1 MLKRQYAELFMG
13 VHQST
18 ACTKS
23 VFCAMEIS
31 SSQNG
36 SILWFFKD
44 KGFNDSS
51 IQEMLRRCK
60 RLEGM
65 QKERAT
71 ENWDFLRGIGIQERK
86 LPSIVIKC
94 PKILTFG
101 VEERLEPMVQFL
113 NTLATKPSD
122 VAGAVIKF
130 PYIFSHSVE
139 EKLCP
144 LLAFFEAL
152 GIPEKQL
159 GKMILLNPRIISYSI
174 ELKLIK
180 FIDFL
185 AELDLTGGGVIGKIL
200 MKNPF
205 IMGYSVD
212 KRLQPTVEFLKSVG
226 LTKLDLQRVAVNYP
240 EVLCRD
246 VKKTLEPN
254 FSYLKSC
261 GFDDRQIATLVTGYP
276 PVLIKSIKNSLEPK
290 IKFLVE
296 VMGRRIEEVVDY
308 PEFFRYGLKRT
319 LEFRQKVL
327 TKRNIECSLHEMLSS
342 NQKKF
347 SLKFGLIKELA

>member
-1 MLKRQYAELFMG
+1 
-13 VHQST
+13 
-18 ACTKS
+18 
-23 VFCAMEIS
+23 METS

-36 SILWFFKD
+36 SILWFFRD
-44 KGFNDSS
+44 KGFDDRS
-51 IQEMLRRCK
+51 INEMFRKCK
-60 RLEGM
+60 RLEDV
-65 QKERAT
+65 QKEKAF
-71 ENWDFLRGIGIQERK
+71 ENWAYLSSIGIQERK
-86 LPSIVIKC
+86 LPSVVMKC

-101 VEERLEPMVQFL
+101 VEERLEPMVQCL
-113 NTLATKPSD
+113 KTLAAKPD
-122 VAGAVIKF
+122 EVAAAIVKF

-159 GKMILLNPRIISYSI
+159 GKMILINPRIISYSI

-180 FIDFL
+180 FVDFL
-185 AELDLTGGGVIGKIL
+185 AQLGLSGDGMIGKIL
-200 MKNPF
+200 VKNPF

-212 KRLQPTVEFLKSVG
+212 NRLQPTVEFLKSVG

-254 FSYLKSC
+254 FAYLRSC
-261 GFDDRQIATLVTGYP
+261 GFHDKQIAILVTGYP

-296 VMGRRIEEVVDY
+296 VMGRRIDDAVNY
-308 PEFFRYGLKRT
+308 PEFFRYGLKKT
-319 LEFRQKVL
+319 LEFRQRVL
-327 TKRNIECSLHEMLSS
+327 TQRNIECSLNEMLSS

-347 SLKFGLIKELA
+347 SLRFGLRKELAILLDFKGPFSPNYIPGSIH